1 LKLLKLIVGDLLA
14 GLPDQV
20 HPMLGFIGGKCRTK
34 VVDGAQF
41 KMSFINIMEAKGVA
55 KLKVDV
61 SSNRQKYS

>member
-1 LKLLKLIVGDLLA
+1 
-14 GLPDQV
+14 
-20 HPMLGFIGGKCRTK
+20 MLGFIGGKCRTK